1 MALPSSGP
9 ISFSQIRSEWN
20 LSGPVLLSTF
30 YKGAPYFKSNKAV
43 QQTNA
48 LTNIP
53 TRGQEYRLSYLY
65 GKYRYYFYTFSVSS
79 GSYISLGTG
88 TSITSNFGN
97 YSADSDVR
105 PSTLPTDRPIY
116 AEVTLNSGVVTNGL
130 GIDDDQAGYRAFVG
144 QGGADCGSITY
155 LINNGSIYGV
165 GGNGGAGAAIDSNG
179 SSGTKG
185 GAAICYGRNLYLEN
199 YGIVYGGGGGGG
211 GGAYSYE
218 GSDGGSD
225 TRSAGGGGGGGQG
238 STGGVGG
245 VGGPLPPAS
254 GAFGGR
260 NAAGSPGSNGSFS
273 GPGSGGGGGGPSNWG
288 PCAGGTGGT
297 WGQPGTAGQAVTAGS
312 QDTQPGSGGPSGEAI
327 RRGTKYSFCGGFSF
341 VSNSGS
347 LAGPVDTTTPTG
359 GGGGG
364 PNGCTPSKISDNLS
378 IYRSNCTINY
388 AVAGTT
394 SGNKLFDSTTS
405 FAQTTTTVRGD
416 GQTFANII
424 QNINS
429 YYKTAIGR
437 PAEQDGLNFYVQ
449 VYINNPSLTY
459 QQLYSQI
466 YSAYINDGEQA
477 KGTILSYADS
487 CGSSF

>member
-43 QQTNA
+43 QQTSA

-97 YSADSDVR
+97 YSSDSDVR
-105 PSTLPTDRPIY
+105 PSNLPTDRPIY

-245 VGGPLPPAS
+245 AGGPLPSPS

-273 GPGSGGGGGGPSNWG
+273 GPGLGGGGGGPSNWG

-312 QDTQPGSGGPSGEAI
+312 QDTNPGQGGPSGEAI

-364 PNGCTPSKISDNLS
+364 STPTQGCVATTTSDTYAN
-378 IYRSNCTINY
+378 YRTNCTVTY
-388 AVAGTT
+388 TGAVITGA
-394 SGNKLFDSTTS
+394 NLFDSPTS
-405 FAQTTTTVRGD
+405 YSINTYSNRQGE
-416 GQTFANII
+416 TFANII
-424 QNINS
+424 QNINN
-429 YYKTAIGR
+429 YYKTTIGR
-437 PAEQDGLNFYVQ
+437 PADQAGINFWGNRY
-449 VYINNPSLTY
+449 NTTNLTY
-459 QQLYSQI
+459 FQLYSEI
-466 YSAYINDGEQA
+466 YQSYLNNEASR
-477 KGTILSYADS
+477 GTIIGYGDS
-487 CGSSF
+487 CNQQF